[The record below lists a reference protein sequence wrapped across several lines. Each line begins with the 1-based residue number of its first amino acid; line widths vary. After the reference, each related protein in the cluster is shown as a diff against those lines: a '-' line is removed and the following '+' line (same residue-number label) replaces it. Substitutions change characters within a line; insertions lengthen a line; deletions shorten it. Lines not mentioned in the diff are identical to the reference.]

1 MKNPFNVVQ
10 TTDPQGNGTIEAVCF
25 EKSGICL
32 AFSHCGHNLM
42 IFPHNTP
49 YMLIIYGG
57 EAPSVAKM
65 MLVASDKL
73 EELTDIVEEEQ
84 HSEWDD
90 SDNNEASALLETL
103 KGQQTQ
109 TYALTYDAESEDLTL
124 QDLEDLDEVVIHND
138 DLIDLAGAILMLYRS
153 MRTKLSSPNGP

>member
-10 TTDPQGNGTIEAVCF
+10 TKDPQGNGTIEAVSF

-32 AFSHCGHNLM
+32 SFSHCGHNLM
-42 IFPHNTP
+42 MFPHNTP

-65 MLVASDKL
+65 MLVASDTL
-73 EELTDIVEEEQ
+73 EEVTDILEGDQ
-84 HSEWDD
+84 TSEWDEP
-90 SDNNEASALLETL
+90 DNNESSTLLETL

-109 TYALTYDAESEDLTL
+109 NYALVYDEDSEGLTL
-124 QDLEDLDEVVIHND
+124 HDLEDLDEVVLHSD
-138 DLIDLAGAILMLYRS
+138 DLIDLAGAILMLYS
-153 MRTKLSSPNGP
+153 SIRTQLSNPDGT